1 DVNRIAEINLEELGR
16 RFRTQKIIFSTASDL
31 YDQMQHDWKGSRE
44 YLLAQLVRLVEK
56 FLQSGVIQI
65 QPPLFNQDDLR
76 RRIVLTLNMS
86 GIVQHIWEAI
96 RCENALTLEPILD
109 RERPIRSTGDMQAWY
124 TGKPCERTKKSHINM
139 CVYDSSWEA
148 SESFHLD
155 RGPNVAAWVKNDHLG
170 FEIKYTYKGVV
181 RDFRPDYLV
190 RLTNGTMLVLEVKG
204 QDTQEQQTKRE
215 FLAEWVRAVNGHGG
229 FGTWASAVSRH
240 PGDIHAI
247 LTAQAQ
253 AGATGGS

>member
-1 DVNRIAEINLEELGR
+1 M
-16 RFRTQKIIFSTASDL
+16 ST
-31 YDQMQHDWKGSRE
+31 
-44 YLLAQLVRLVEK
+44 
-56 FLQSGVIQI
+56 
-65 QPPLFNQDDLR
+65 
-76 RRIVLTLNMS
+76 
-86 GIVQHIWEAI
+86 IVQHIWEAI

-155 RGPNVAAWVKNDHLG
+155 RSPHVAAWVKNDHLG

-190 RLTNGTMLVLEVKG
+190 RLMNGTMLVLEVKG

-215 FLAEWVRAVNGHGG
+215 FLSEWGRTVNGHGG
-229 FGTWASAVSRH
+229 FGKWDSAVSRH
-240 PGDIHAI
+240 PGDIHQV
-247 LTAQAQ
+247 LSQT
-253 AGATGGS
+253 